1 MKIKELRTKAGLSQK
16 QLAERVGVKQ
26 NTVSGWESGKHDIG
40 LDELKQLSELFGVSI
55 DEILGKQ
62 TVPTV
67 IFAEK
72 APKLFHDGHSFGQYV
87 LTATVEEI
95 EDAIYEDMND
105 IKNSFFQIG
114 YKLDIIQTNRLFNR
128 LGYETIVDYAEAKFG
143 FGKSTTYNM
152 LAVYSK
158 CADFHNPLKI
168 SAQYEK
174 FSYSQL
180 VAMCGSNYASGQ
192 LPYYI
197 DSDDSVADIKKF
209 VRVWN
214 KSYSQTDNKPEG
226 KNLKEVLAIAESK
239 KETPSTIPPGQ
250 TELELTEDD
259 YEYVQYSDE
268 SINTSSLLDSAEQD
282 VLLKNN
288 AHSVPAWR
296 ESMKEHAQEARR
308 ISAAE
313 LFKEEP
319 KNRHVFKNTRE
330 REEFIRDGANY
341 KTEVFYNS
349 EIDLRV
355 ERLDFANGACVY
367 RSTWHEFVEWK
378 NEFVTCTKYHLVDK
392 NCTRRPPESACCTN
406 YALKSYTLDG
416 TAVGYIVNYMTMY
429 KDEI

>member
-1 MKIKELRTKAGLSQK
+1 MKIKELRKKAGLSQTA
-16 QLAERVGVKQ
+16 LAERLGVKQ
-26 NTVSGWESGKHDIG
+26 NTISDWESEKFEPGVEKLAKLAEI
-40 LDELKQLSELFGVSI
+40 FGVSI
-55 DEILGKQ
+55 DELCGRK
-62 TVPTV
+62 TLPTI
-67 IFAEK
+67 IFSEK
-72 APKLFHDGHSFGQYV
+72 APKLFHDGYIYGQYQ

-95 EDAIYEDMND
+95 EDAIYDDLND

-114 YKLDIIQTNRLFNR
+114 YKLDIIQRNRIFNR

-143 FGKSTTYNM
+143 FGKTTTYDM
-152 LAVYSK
+152 LNVYNSCYDAK
-158 CADFHNPLKI
+158 NPLAMK
-168 SAQYEK
+168 SEYK
-174 FSYSQL
+174 KYNYSQL

-192 LPYYI
+192 LPFYI
-197 DSDDSVADIKKF
+197 EKDDSVADIKKF

-214 KSYSQTDNKPEG
+214 KAYSQTDNCPEG

-268 SINTSSLLDSAEQD
+268 SINTSSLLDSAKQD
-282 VLLKNN
+282 VLQNDV
-288 AHSVPAWR
+288 HGVPAWR

-341 KTEVFYNS
+341 KIEVFYNS

-367 RSTWHEFVEWK
+367 RSTWHEWIEWK
-378 NEFVTCTKYHLVDK
+378 NEFVAYTKYHLVDK